1 MYLQVHKK
9 YKSDFNE
16 IQHYKLSME
25 NGDIHK

>member
-9 YKSDFNE
+9 YKNDFNE
-16 IQHYKLSME
+16 IQSYKFSME